1 MAAQS
6 HKPISIRPATA
17 SDAGPIADL
26 GAHVFE
32 VTFGHSV
39 EPQELSAFLQE
50 SYTEEAILTD
60 INDPNK
66 DVIVATNADNECLG
80 FAYLTRGS
88 TEPCVENLEKTVELQ
103 RIYVRPESH
112 GAGVGKSLEKAIED
126 MAKEQGFKN
135 LWLGVWEDN
144 HVAKRAYEKW
154 GYKKVGHHDF
164 TIGSIVQT
172 DDIVVKAL

>member
-1 MAAQS
+1 MTGQS
-6 HKPISIRPATA
+6 SKPVSIRLAKP
-17 SDAGPIADL
+17 SDAGVIANL
-26 GAHVFE
+26 GAHVFT

-39 EPQELSAFLQE
+39 EPHELTAFLQE
-50 SYTEEAILTD
+50 SYTKEAILAD

-66 DVIVATNADNECLG
+66 DVIIATSPENEFLG

-112 GAGVGKSLEKAIED
+112 GAGVGKALGKAIED
-126 MAKEQGFKN
+126 MARKQGFKN
-135 LWLGVWEDN
+135 LWLGVWEEN
-144 HVAKRAYEKW
+144 HIATRAYERW
-154 GYKKVGHHDF
+154 GYEKVGHHDF

-172 DDIVVKAL
+172 DDIMVKVL